1 MKNHIKDIEYFP
13 IFVKLERSFIEHYY
27 LLFYTMQT
35 KLTYVKPQSGIV
47 GLPAPSVLVVVTSLT
62 DGPEGEWES
71 SLPFFQ
77 PQDFNSA
84 L

>member
-1 MKNHIKDIEYFP
+1 
-13 IFVKLERSFIEHYY
+13 
-27 LLFYTMQT
+27 MQT

-47 GLPAPSVLVVVTSLT
+47 GLPAPSGLVVVTSLT